1 MKNYLTISLFI
12 LIGCK
17 SNRSLEVNN
26 SLQSDTLQIRHSA
39 WSFSGIEGSKLLFD
53 DGKTYETSLYHLDY
67 IGQIVI
73 DNKDPYFIYSGID
86 CDSCDADISIYIH
99 SPSDGKLNIKN
110 GQNRYG
116 YPGREYDLYT
126 DSLIYEG
133 QAYYGE
139 VLPSVKGIIWYQK
152 TLKESRYWESS
163 IFLVDISRGSKI
175 DTFLQDKGQLKQ
187 TLSLLEDKKCI
198 EISGHEYRSTP

>member
-1 MKNYLTISLFI
+1 MKKLLTISLFI
-12 LIGCK
+12 LVGCK
-17 SNRSLEVNN
+17 SNRSLKVND
-26 SLQSDTLQIRHSA
+26 LVQSDTLQIKNSA

-53 DGKTYETSLYHLDY
+53 NGRAYETSLFHLDY
-67 IGQIVI
+67 IGQILI
-73 DNKDPYFIYSGID
+73 NNKDPYIIYSGID

-99 SPSDGKLNIKN
+99 SPSDGKLIIKN
-110 GQNRYG
+110 GENRYG

-126 DSLIYEG
+126 DSLVYEG

-152 TLKESRYWESS
+152 VLKESRNWESS
-163 IFLVDISRGSKI
+163 IFLVDISNGLKI
-175 DTFLQDKGQLKQ
+175 DTFLQDKGQLKL
-187 TLSLLEDKKCI
+187 TLSLLEEEKCI